1 MKQGLAEIN
10 ELVGV
15 WGSLICN
22 NQGGLIDSA
31 PPPEFNQAALENIAR
46 HSVELL
52 STGSESVQG
61 LKEVVMHFQEKR
73 LFILDL
79 QQAVLVVLCTPHID
93 ISLLRLTINVITSRW
108 EEDSKVQKL
117 LSKNYLERI

>member
-1 MKQGLAEIN
+1 MKKGLAEIN
-10 ELVGV
+10 ELEGV
-15 WGSLICN
+15 WGSFICN

-31 PPPEFNQAALENIAR
+31 PPPDFNKSALENIAR

-52 STGSESVQG
+52 STGAESVQG

-73 LFILDL
+73 LFVLDM
-79 QQAVLVVLCTPHID
+79 QQAVLVVLCTPSID
-93 ISLLRLTINVITSRW
+93 ISLLRLTINIITARW

-117 LSKNYLERI
+117 LSKNYLERL